1 MSRFWDMGYSSEART
16 AFHHALLAVTAPRTH
31 AHVMHMCYHPI
42 MAKTSES
49 ASARTVVLLRPKERK
64 HLEKLAAKEHV
75 SSGEILRR
83 SLHAYED
90 QTSKAEQ
97 ETLAVLLSQMNTAL
111 DEALASIRSA
121 RSEIQQNLKKIQ
133 SMQESK
139 A

>member
-1 MSRFWDMGYSSEART
+1 
-16 AFHHALLAVTAPRTH
+16 
-31 AHVMHMCYHPI
+31 MHMCYHPI
-42 MAKTSES
+42 MAKISES

-64 HLEKLAAKEHV
+64 HLEKLAAREHV

-97 ETLAVLLSQMNTAL
+97 ETLAVLLSQMSTAL

-133 SMQESK
+133 SMQEGK